1 MKTIYSQHFWPEIFR
16 INYVVEELINKGN
29 QINVVTGLPNY
40 PKGEIPS
47 EYNFKKLTV
56 LNEYRSKVF
65 RVPIIPR
72 KKSTHLNIILNYLSF
87 VFGYFKNRK
96 KIKNE
101 IKGDA
106 ILVYATSPFIQCLGA
121 LHLAKKLKV
130 PLIMDTR
137 SLARKYIKHWIYQE

>member
-1 MKTIYSQHFWPEIFR
+1 MMYLR

-72 KKSTHLNIILNYLSF
+72 KIYTFKH
-87 VFGYFKNRK
+87 YFK
-96 KIKNE
+96 
-101 IKGDA
+101 
-106 ILVYATSPFIQCLGA
+106 LFIFLF
-121 LHLAKKLKV
+121 LDISKTVKKLKMR
-130 PLIMDTR
+130 LKEM
-137 SLARKYIKHWIYQE
+137 LF